1 MEATMNFLP
10 IAAWGMGVTTG
21 PLLIAGPCSAE
32 TEKQVM
38 ETARLLAAQGV
49 KVFRAGIWKPRTRPN
64 SFEGVGVNGL
74 PWLKKVKEETGM
86 LVATEVANQ
95 HHVYEA
101 LKHGIDV
108 LWIGARTTA
117 NPFAVQ
123 EIATAITG
131 ADVTVLVKNPVN
143 PEIDLW
149 VGAIERIYQSGIR
162 RLGAIHRGFSTFEKT
177 NYRNAPLWQVP
188 IELIR
193 RLTGIPVLV
202 DPSHICG
209 NRELRSVS
217 QKALDLNY
225 SGLIIEVHIDPD
237 NALSD
242 AKQQIT
248 PLALKDLLA
257 VLKNRKLNVKDETFI
272 HALDM
277 LRRKIDK
284 LDEELLDILQK
295 RLAVVETIG
304 NYKKKNSVTV
314 LQPDRWQEILTKAS
328 QTARE
333 LKMNPDFVE
342 KIFKAIHEES
352 INTQTKIM
360 NNNGNKPVI

>member
-1 MEATMNFLP
+1 MNFLP
-10 IAAWGMGVTTG
+10 ISAWGVGVTSG

-38 ETARLLAAQGV
+38 ETAHALASQGV

-64 SFEGVGVNGL
+64 SFEGVGVRGL

-101 LKHGIDV
+101 LKHGVDV
-108 LWIGARTTA
+108 LWLGARTTA

-123 EIATAITG
+123 EIASAITG
-131 ADVTVLVKNPVN
+131 ANVTVLVKNPVN

-149 VGAIERIYQSGIR
+149 VGAIERIYQAGIR
-162 RLGAIHRGFSTFEKT
+162 RLGAIHRGFSTFEKS

-193 RLTGIPVLV
+193 RLKGIPVLV

-209 NRELRSVS
+209 NRELRMVS

-225 SGLIIEVHIDPD
+225 SGLIVEVHTDPD

-248 PLALKDLLA
+248 PEALKDLLA
-257 VLKNRKLNVKDETFI
+257 GLKNRKLNVKDEEFI
-272 HALDM
+272 HTLDM

-284 LDEELLDILQK
+284 LDDDLLDILQK

-314 LQPDRWQEILTKAS
+314 LQPDRWQVILTKAR
-328 QTARE
+328 QTAQE
-333 LKMNPDFVE
+333 LNMNPDFIE

-352 INTQTKIM
+352 INRQTSIM
-360 NNNGNKPVI
+360 NEESK